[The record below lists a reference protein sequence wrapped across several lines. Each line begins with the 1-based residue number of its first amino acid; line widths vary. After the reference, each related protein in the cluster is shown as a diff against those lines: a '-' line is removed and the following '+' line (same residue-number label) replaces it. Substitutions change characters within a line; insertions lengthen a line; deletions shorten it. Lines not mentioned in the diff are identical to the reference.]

1 MRQVEHHLL
10 SLTPYRTVKG
20 WLGALITLIQV
31 STVILPFSADASQ
44 ATAAV
49 STADSRDLSG
59 QLSQMNP
66 TQELWEAANSA
77 WENDYTGI
85 ALHLLAE
92 AIDLSPADAE
102 LFELRGRILL
112 DEGKYADAVKDLRAA
127 AKMLP
132 GSPTAHGNLGRALLL
147 EGAFLES
154 RQASMAAHNL
164 DPIAWEWLFNIGHS
178 YLLLGDIDTAR
189 QYYNSALP
197 LIPELSEIESL
208 PWASFDTFATR
219 GWPLPDLD
227 ETRDWVRLMYPDY
240 AEHRSAISLM
250 WSTIDQQ
257 NDLKYEDALKTSLRA
272 IQQLEKLFDADHLI
286 LAWAHYYVG
295 SSHHLLGDY
304 KAAEN
309 HYLKALAIPKQ
320 VLGDESPYTA
330 DFANDLASLY
340 LAMGEYEQA
349 EALFENSLKIAEES
363 LGPDHDQTGIGLS
376 KLGELYSR
384 MGRYSQAETLL
395 LKSLAL
401 SERSAG
407 PLSADVASDLNSLA
421 WLYHSKGA
429 YSDAQEAYLKSLHI
443 FRQLYGEDS
452 LDFASA
458 ESNLALLYQDLGD
471 YEPAKELLEHSLEV
485 TRRTLGNDSLHTAIA
500 IHNLASLRHE
510 MSELDEA
517 EALYLEGISIAQ
529 KTLGSTHP
537 DMAVDFHNVARL
549 YRDIGNFE
557 QALNYFE
564 RALAISQSA
573 LGTDHPNTVITTLE
587 FAEFLHGQGQSS
599 RAQLL
604 FERIPPVPLPGRSP
618 EALAYL
624 QYGWATRFAREE
636 DLATAIF
643 FGKQAINTLQEF
655 RGTLTELE
663 KKLQQSF
670 VSSRTFFY
678 RDLATWLI
686 DSGRLAEAQQV
697 LEMQKEDEFFQY
709 IQRSSAEDPRQ
720 TRATYDSA
728 EAIWAAR
735 YQEIKERLVSI
746 SAEYQR
752 LREQKSAGLTPAEER
767 HLKALEVDMRVGR
780 MAFMSFQEEIREEYF
795 AQGIERAMELAKKD
809 IDLDSQERISAFLDS
824 LDIKAGLLTYVVGE
838 NRLRILL
845 TLPGS
850 PPILR
855 ESPIS
860 AKELRQQVYAF
871 RTLLQD
877 PYSDPIP
884 AARELYRSLIAP
896 VAADLLQTQIE
907 TILLQLDDVL
917 RYIPFAALHDGDEY
931 LIQKYALAIYTPGA
945 RQSSTEVQTR
955 KWRVA
960 GLGFS
965 EGSDNFSALP
975 YVSQELDAIVLEGD
989 TSDSLGVVGGVVK
1002 LDGDFTAES
1011 LSELLHSE
1019 GFSVLHVATHFV
1031 FRPGT
1036 VDDSYMVLGK
1046 GQKLSLNDLRVG
1058 DFPFFGLDLIA
1069 LSACETALGVRN
1081 ADGREMEGF
1090 GALAQSRGAAS
1101 VMATLWP
1108 VSDLSTAYLMVQFY
1122 SQRETRGTTK
1132 ADSLRLAQ
1140 MEFVEFD
1147 LERPA
1152 EKLDFSAVGLRGAG
1166 EQTVPDKDMLRHP
1179 YFWAPFILMGDWL

>member
-1 MRQVEHHLL
+1 MKQAERHLP
-10 SLTPYRTVKG
+10 SLMPYRTVQG
-20 WLGALITLIQV
+20 CLGVLITLIQV
-31 STVILPFSADASQ
+31 STVMLPFSADASQ

-49 STADSRDLSG
+49 STADFRDPSG
-59 QLSQMNP
+59 QLSQKNP
-66 TQELWEAANSA
+66 TQELWEAANRA
-77 WENDYTGI
+77 WENDDTGK
-85 ALHLLAE
+85 ALQLLAE
-92 AIDLSPADAE
+92 AIDLSPTDAE
-102 LFELRGRILL
+102 LFGLRGRILL
-112 DEGKYADAVKDLRAA
+112 DEGKYADAVKNLRAA
-127 AKMLP
+127 AQMIP
-132 GSPTAHGNLGRALLL
+132 GSPTAHGNLGWALLL

-154 RQASMAAHNL
+154 RHASVAAHNL

-178 YLLLGDIDTAR
+178 FLLLGDLETAR
-189 QYYNSALP
+189 QYYKTALP
-197 LIPELSEIESL
+197 LIPELPEIESP

-219 GWPLPDLD
+219 GLSPIDLG
-227 ETRDWVRLMYPDY
+227 EIRDWVRLMYPDY

-250 WSTIDQQ
+250 WSAIDRQ

-272 IQQLEKLFDADHLI
+272 IQKLQKLFGADHLI

-320 VLGDESPYTA
+320 VLGEGSPYTA
-330 DFANDLASLY
+330 DFANDLANLY

-349 EALFENSLKIAEES
+349 ETLFENSLKIAEER
-363 LGPDHDQTGIGLS
+363 LGPNHYQTGTGLS

-384 MGRYSQAETLL
+384 MGRYSQAEMLL

-401 SERSAG
+401 SEQSAG
-407 PLSADVASDLNSLA
+407 PLSADVASELNSLA

-452 LDFASA
+452 LDYANT

-471 YEPAKELLEHSLEV
+471 YERAKELREHSLEV
-485 TRRTLGNDSLHTAIA
+485 TRRTLGNDSLDTAIA

-517 EALYLEGISIAQ
+517 EALYLEGISIAER
-529 KTLGSTHP
+529 TLGSSHP

-549 YRDIGNFE
+549 YWDIGNFE
-557 QALNYFE
+557 QALNYFD
-564 RALAISQSA
+564 RALAISQST

-599 RAQLL
+599 RAQSLYEL
-604 FERIPPVPLPGRSP
+604 IPPVPSPGRSA

-624 QYGWATRFAREE
+624 QYGWAKRFAREE

-670 VSSRTFFY
+670 VSSRSFFY

-709 IQRSSAEDPRQ
+709 IQRSSAEDPRK
-720 TRATYDSA
+720 TRATYDPA
-728 EAIWAAR
+728 EATWAAR
-735 YQEIKERLVSI
+735 YRDINERLVSI
-746 SAEYQR
+746 SAEYLR
-752 LREQKSAGLTPAEER
+752 LREQKSIGLNPAEE
-767 HLKALEVDMRVGR
+767 LLFKALEADMRVGR
-780 MAFMSFQEEIREEYF
+780 MAFMSFQEDIRREYF

-824 LDIKAGLLTYVVGE
+824 LDIKAGLLTYLVGE
-838 NRLRILL
+838 NQLRILL

-860 AKELRQQVYAF
+860 AKELRQQVYNF

-884 AARELYRSLIAP
+884 AARGLYRYLIEP
-896 VAADLLQTQIE
+896 VAADLLQTEIE
-907 TILLQLDDVL
+907 TIMLQLDDVL
-917 RYIPFAALHDGDEY
+917 RYIPFAALHDGNKY
-931 LIQKYALAIYTPGA
+931 LIQKHALAIYTPA
-945 RQSSTEVQTR
+945 AKQSRTEVQAH

-965 EGSDNFSALP
+965 EGSDDFSALP
-975 YVSQELDAIVLEGD
+975 YVSQELDAIVLESD
-989 TSDSLGVVGGVVK
+989 TGDSLGVVGGVVK
-1002 LDGDFTAES
+1002 LDRDFTAES
-1011 LSELLHSE
+1011 LSDLLHSG

-1046 GQKLSLNDLRVG
+1046 GKKLSLNDLRVG
-1058 DFPFFGLDLIA
+1058 DYPFFGLDLIA

-1090 GALAQSRGAAS
+1090 GALAQSRGASS

-1122 SQRETRGTTK
+1122 SLRETKGTTK

-1140 MEFVEFD
+1140 LEFLEFD
-1147 LERPA
+1147 LGRPT
-1152 EKLDFSAVGLRGAG
+1152 EKLDFSAVGLREVGGQA
-1166 EQTVPDKDMLRHP
+1166 VPDKDLLRHP
-1179 YFWAPFILMGDWL
+1179 YFWAPFILMGDWQ